1 MATLLEVKDLR
12 TYFYT
17 FEGVVKAVD
26 GVSYEVEEG
35 ETLGLVGE
43 SGCGKSVSALSLMR
57 LIPDPPGK
65 IVDGQI
71 LFEGQDVLSLD
82 MDDMR
87 HIRGAKMAMV
97 FQEPMTSL
105 NPVLTLEKQL
115 GETLQLHKGMNR
127 EQAHQEAVSLMARVG
142 ISDPER
148 RVRQYP
154 HQFSGGMR
162 QRVMIAM
169 ALSCNPKLIIADE
182 PTTALDVTIQAQV
195 LELMKNLSSE
205 FGVALIVITHN
216 LGVVA
221 RYADRMNIMY
231 AGKIIER
238 GTSKE
243 VYSNPRHPYTV
254 GLLKSVPR
262 LDLPRRAKLDPIE
275 GQPPDLVN
283 LPPGCSFRER
293 CRWAV
298 DKCAIEAPPLMQVGE
313 GHWSACWRSDVLGA
327 AALDFLQDLRDGV
340 KEAGSATSNMRQPT
354 VSPQKIES
362 VESE

>member
-1 MATLLEVKDLR
+1 VATLLEVKDLR
-12 TYFYT
+12 TQFFT
-17 FEGVVKAVD
+17 FSGVVKAVD
-26 GVSYEVEEG
+26 GITYEVEEG

-65 IVDGQI
+65 IVGGEV
-71 LFEGQDVLSLD
+71 LFEGEDILRLD

-87 HIRGAKMAMV
+87 RIRGAKMAMV

-105 NPVLTLEKQL
+105 NPVLTLERQL
-115 GETLQLHKGMNR
+115 SETLQLHKGMTR
-127 EQAHQEAVSLMARVG
+127 EQGRKEAVNLLARVG
-142 ISDPER
+142 IPDPER

-182 PTTALDVTIQAQV
+182 PTTALDVTIQAQI
-195 LELMKNLSSE
+195 LELMKSLTRE

-221 RYADRMNIMY
+221 RYADRVNIMY

-238 GTSKE
+238 GTARQI
-243 VYSNPRHPYTV
+243 YSNPRHPYTV

-262 LDLPRRAKLDPIE
+262 LDQPRRAKLDPIE

-283 LPPGCSFRER
+283 VPLGCAFRAR

-298 DKCAIEAPPLMQVGE
+298 DKCATDTPPLMSVE
-313 GHWSACWRSDVLGA
+313 DGHWSACWRTEDLGTS
-327 AALDFLQDLRDGV
+327 ALDVNARGP
-340 KEAGSATSNMRQPT
+340 ATSANGNASAPA
-354 VSPQKIES
+354 S
-362 VESE
+362 

>member
-1 MATLLEVKDLR
+1 MATLLDVKDLR

-17 FEGVVKAVD
+17 MEGVVKAVD

-65 IVDGQI
+65 TISGEVMFDGEDI
-71 LFEGQDVLSLD
+71 LKID

-87 HIRGAKMAMV
+87 HIRGAKMSMI

-105 NPVLTLEKQL
+105 NPVLTVERQL
-115 GETLQLHKGMNR
+115 TETLQLHKGMGRVESRR
-127 EQAHQEAVSLMARVG
+127 EAMGLLVKVG
-142 ISDPER
+142 IPDPER
-148 RVRQYP
+148 RIKQYP

-169 ALSCNPKLIIADE
+169 ALSCGPRLIIADE
-182 PTTALDVTIQAQV
+182 PTTALDVTIQAQI
-195 LELMKNLSSE
+195 LELMKGLSRES
-205 FGVALIVITHN
+205 GVALIVITHN

-221 RYADRMNIMY
+221 RYADRVNIMY
-231 AGKIIER
+231 AGKIVER
-238 GTSKE
+238 GSARE
-243 VYSNPRHPYTV
+243 IYANPRHPYTV

-262 LDLPRRAKLDPIE
+262 LDQPRRAKLDPIE

-283 LPPGCSFRER
+283 LPAGCSFRSR
-293 CRWAV
+293 CRWAI
-298 DKCAIEAPPLMQVGE
+298 DKCATDTPPLMLSTT
-313 GHWSACWRSDVLGA
+313 GHWSACWRAEDLGPTAIDALTARA
-327 AALDFLQDLRDGV
+327 AGGDGV
-340 KEAGSATSNMRQPT
+340 A
-354 VSPQKIES
+354 SPNPRPGD
-362 VESE
+362 